1 MVWASAVRCN
11 AAAQLPVFE
20 SWGCHLALLDWAA
33 VRTSGSTGHNAEKP
47 MVLGLGIPWPAIS
60 TISIPV
66 KLNWAV

>member
-1 MVWASAVRCN
+1 MVWASVVRSS

-20 SWGCHLALLDWAA
+20 SWGWHLALLEWTA
-33 VRTSGSTGHNAEKP
+33 VGASGRTGRNAEKP
-47 MVLGLGIPWPAIS
+47 VALGLGIPWPAIS